1 MTRSNTSPKRSTLA
15 VPGSSEKML
24 EKAKTI
30 QVDEIFL
37 DLEDSVALTE
47 KTLAREKVIGALISG
62 GFNSKT
68 VAVRVN
74 EQTTSI
80 GIEDVSSIVLQ
91 AGKHLNSLI
100 IPKVESAEQVK
111 DLSTRLTEL
120 EKSGELDPG
129 SIRVQIQIESA
140 LGLSRVGEIASS
152 SDRIEAL
159 IFGPGDF
166 AASIGMQVIHI
177 GENPINFPGDD
188 AYHYVLMS
196 ILIAARVNNLM
207 AIDGPYSDISNM
219 EGLVNRSKLSAALG
233 YDGKWVIHPG
243 QIETV
248 NAAFTPSQAAFDGA
262 ARIIEHFAK
271 ESNNANQKGAL
282 LFEGKMIDEASRK
295 MAEGLYAKGI
305 ASGLIPS
312 TRGDANG

>member
-1 MTRSNTSPKRSTLA
+1 M
-15 VPGSSEKML
+15 
-24 EKAKTI
+24 I
-30 QVDEIFL
+30 
-37 DLEDSVALTE
+37 
-47 KTLAREKVIGALISG
+47 
-62 GFNSKT
+62 
-68 VAVRVN
+68 
-74 EQTTSI
+74 
-80 GIEDVSSIVLQ
+80 
-91 AGKHLNSLI
+91 H
-100 IPKVESAEQVK
+100 QVK
-111 DLSTRLTEL
+111 DLSKRLSEL
-120 EKSGELDPG
+120 EKSAELNPG
-129 SIRVQIQIESA
+129 TIRIQIQIESA
-140 LGLSRVGEIASS
+140 LGLSNVGEIASS

-196 ILIAARVNNLM
+196 ILIAARANNLM
-207 AIDGPYSDISNM
+207 AIDGPYSDISNI

-248 NAAFTPSQAAFDGA
+248 NTAFTPSQAAFDGA
-262 ARIIEHFAK
+262 ARIIEHFTN
-271 ESNNANQKGAL
+271 ESTNANQKGAL

-295 MAEGLYAKGI
+295 MAAGLYAKGI
-305 ASGLIPS
+305 ASGLVPS

>member
-1 MTRSNTSPKRSTLA
+1 MIRSNTSPKRSTLA

-24 EKAKTI
+24 EKAKSI
-30 QVDEIFL
+30 EVDEIFL

-47 KTLAREKVIGALISG
+47 KNLAREKVIGALING
-62 GFNSKT
+62 GFKSKT

-74 EQTTSI
+74 EQSNSI

-111 DLSTRLTEL
+111 DLSKRLSDL
-120 EKSGELDPG
+120 EKSAELNPG

-152 SDRIEAL
+152 ADRIEAL

-166 AASIGMQVIHI
+166 AASVGMQVIHI

-196 ILIAARVNNLM
+196 ILIAARANNLM
-207 AIDGPYSDISNM
+207 AIDGPYSDISSV
-219 EGLVNRSKLSAALG
+219 EGLANRSKLSAALG

-248 NAAFTPSQAAFDGA
+248 NTAFTPSQRAFDGA
-262 ARIIEHFAK
+262 ARIIEHFAN
-271 ESNNANQKGAL
+271 ESTKANQKGAL

-295 MAEGLYAKGI
+295 MAEGLYVKGI
-305 ASGLIPS
+305 ASGLVPS
-312 TRGDANG
+312 TQGDANG

>member
-47 KTLAREKVIGALISG
+47 KTFAREKVISALING

-74 EQTTSI
+74 EQTSSI
-80 GIEDVSSIVLQ
+80 GIEDVSSIVLH

-111 DLSTRLTEL
+111 DLGKRLAEL
-120 EKSGELDPG
+120 EKSGELVPG

-177 GENPINFPGDD
+177 GENPVNFPGD

-196 ILIAARVNNLM
+196 ILIAARANNLM

-262 ARIIEHFAK
+262 ARIIEHFAN

>member
-1 MTRSNTSPKRSTLA
+1 MIRSNTSPKRSTLA

-30 QVDEIFL
+30 EVDEIFL
-37 DLEDSVALTE
+37 DLEDSVALSE
-47 KTLAREKVIGALISG
+47 KTLAREKVVRVLING
-62 GFNSKT
+62 GFKSKT

-74 EQTTSI
+74 EQITSI

-91 AGKHLNSLI
+91 AGKYLNSLI
-100 IPKVESAEQVK
+100 IPKVESAEQVR
-111 DLSTRLTEL
+111 DLSKRLTEL
-120 EKSGELDPG
+120 EKSGELNPG
-129 SIRVQIQIESA
+129 SIRIQIQIESA

-196 ILIAARVNNLM
+196 ILIAARANNLM
-207 AIDGPYSDISNM
+207 AIDGPYSDISNI
-219 EGLVNRSKLSAALG
+219 EGLVNRSRLSAALG

-248 NAAFTPSQAAFDGA
+248 NTAFTPSQAAFDGA
-262 ARIIEHFAK
+262 ARIIEHFAN
-271 ESNNANQKGAL
+271 ESTNANQKGAL

-305 ASGLIPS
+305 ASGLVPS
-312 TRGDANG
+312 TRGDENG